1 MQFEMDNIIIDE
13 NENYQNVESA
23 INEFNKTIKKKK
35 TNIFIQGRHRT
46 D

>member
-13 NENYQNVESA
+13 NGDYQDVESA
-23 INEFNKTIKKKK
+23 INEFNKTIKKKNI
-35 TNIFIQGRHRT
+35 NIFIEDKHRT